1 MLDTAIIGGGLCG
14 LALARSLS
22 RHGRPA
28 ALFEARARLG
38 GRILTVEDGTS
49 GLSLDLG
56 PTWFWPQSQ
65 PLVAGLIAETGIAHI
80 PQHDEGV
87 VLHLRDPDKRAEEVA
102 DRKVHGD
109 ARRLEAG
116 MGQLVEALARE
127 LPAERTYL
135 GHVLTRVTDRGDHV
149 ALTFRVGDHT
159 VSLEARHVVLALPPR
174 LLEESVQFEP
184 ELSPAVRDAMRGTE
198 TWMAARAKVMVAYP
212 SATWRNAGLAGNA
225 FVTHEQ
231 AVIGEV
237 FDACDGAAEKAA
249 LGGFLAL
256 TPHLRQDFSIGLP
269 MLMDNQLVQVFG
281 AGAEGGTQYY
291 QDWATEPFTCSARDR
306 DATIGTHSDTGNPLL
321 RRPLWG
327 GRLHIGGSETAA
339 QSAGYLEGALDAAR
353 RIERALTQAW
363 AAQGVHTRTDGPFA
377 RHIDGM
383 GDEPALAAWR
393 GWVALQGDVAFDDYR
408 RRLTH
413 ALATQ
418 QREQL
423 TQRAILAAAEATF
436 ADALVKLGQLPL
448 DLSAARV
455 ERGRSSL
462 TPLVQQPF
470 GAFMQALMDDVIAFN
485 RTSCALSNF
494 PDEHQLSKP
503 YVQAILRDIAAAWQ
517 EFSLAANRLLL
528 PKAQPAQGLPAD
540 ARGDLR
546 ANLQAPGISS

>member
-38 GRILTVEDGTS
+38 GRILTVQDGTS

-65 PLVAGLIAETGIAHI
+65 PLVSSLIAETELADI

-87 VLHLRDPDKRAEEVA
+87 VLHLRDPDKRAEEITN
-102 DRKVHGD
+102 RQVHGD

-116 MGQLVEALARE
+116 MERLVEALAQD
-127 LPAERTYL
+127 LPSARTYL
-135 GHVLTRVTDRGDHV
+135 DHVLTRVTDRGDHV

-159 VSLEARHVVLALPPR
+159 VSLEARCVVLALPPR
-174 LLEESVQFEP
+174 LLDESVRFEP
-184 ELSPAVRDAMRGTE
+184 ELSEAVRDAMRGTE
-198 TWMAARAKVMVAYP
+198 TWMAARAKVMVTYP
-212 SATWRNAGLAGNA
+212 RALWRDTGLSGNA

-237 FDACDGAAEKAA
+237 FDACDAAAEKAA

-256 TPHLRQDFSIGLP
+256 TPQLRQAFSAGLP
-269 MLMDNQLVQVFG
+269 MLMDNQLMQLFG
-281 AGAEGGTQYY
+281 ADAEGGAQYY
-291 QDWATEPFTCSARDR
+291 QDWASEPFTCSARDR

-321 RRPLWG
+321 RRALWG

-339 QSAGYLEGALDAAR
+339 QGAGYLEGALDAAR

-363 AAQGVHTRTDGPFA
+363 AAQSAHARAEGHFA
-377 RHIDGM
+377 EDLDDL

-393 GWVALQGDVAFDDYR
+393 AWVALQGPLAFDDYR
-408 RRLTH
+408 RRVTH
-413 ALATQ
+413 ALAAQ
-418 QREQL
+418 QREQI
-423 TQRAILAAAEATF
+423 TQRAILAAAETTF
-436 ADALVKLGQLPL
+436 ANALVKLGTLPL
-448 DLSAARV
+448 DRSGAHV

-470 GAFMQALMDDVIAFN
+470 GAFMQSLMDDVTAFN

-494 PDEHQLSKP
+494 PDEHQLSKD

-517 EFSLAANRLLL
+517 EFSRAANRLLL
-528 PKAQPAQGLPAD
+528 PVTQPEHGLPAD
-540 ARGDLR
+540 ARGDPRTDRPASGL
-546 ANLQAPGISS
+546 SS